1 MRLTS
6 RKKEILSYFE
16 PDNRD
21 WVTSEVGAPPFDVS
35 GITWLLCRPHVYKE
49 RHHLEST
56 RRTLEAMVRDGLLEK
71 FTSYEQRQNRKY
83 ASSKDGVWCNVSR
96 YDLPVKL
103 VAACDDE
110 RKKAAL

>member
-1 MRLTS
+1 MRLTN

-35 GITWLLCRPHVYKE
+35 GITRFLYKPHTYKE
-49 RHHLEST
+49 RHYLEST
-56 RRTLEAMVRDGLLEK
+56 RRTLEAMIRDGLLEK
-71 FTSYEQRQNRKY
+71 SFSYERCQKEKH
-83 ASSKDGVWCNVSR
+83 AGSHGGVWCNASR

-110 RKKAAL
+110 RKKVAL

>member
-35 GITWLLCRPHVYKE
+35 GITWLLYRPHAYKE

-71 FTSYEQRQNRKY
+71 FTSYECRQNRKH
-83 ASSKDGVWCNVSR
+83 AGSNGGVWCNASR

-103 VAACDDE
+103 VAACGDE